1 MDSHVTDSQFIVQV
15 LNNLTNDYKL
25 QMVLMEKYI
34 GKEGKYVKH
43 WWTITRT
50 KLKTWEA
57 VIVSRNNQW
66 YWFEGGER
74 PVHG

>member
-43 WWTITRT
+43 
-50 KLKTWEA
+50 
-57 VIVSRNNQW
+57 
-66 YWFEGGER
+66 
-74 PVHG
+74 